1 MSKEDLIFKD
11 LTPEEIQF
19 LRKKNEEEHKQR
31 LIDTG
36 KRIKEARVLNKMT
49 QQELADKI
57 EKTESSI
64 RKYEKGIVDIPLSVL
79 ERLATVLNVSSGDLI
94 YGPEENKRLEEE
106 ITYFE
111 NVAHPANIKHDIT
124 EVLASMGYYVNIYE
138 KRSNIAVSK
147 AKTPQVTIDSDEG
160 SLDLS
165 YEAYEEI
172 IKDIKDYI
180 QYTLY
185 KLYKGKDE

>member
-1 MSKEDLIFKD
+1 MSKEDLTFKD

-19 LRKKNEEEHKQR
+19 LRKKSEDEQKQR

-36 KRIKEARVLNKMT
+36 KRIKEARILNKMT
-49 QQELADKI
+49 QQELATKI

-64 RKYEKGIVDIPLSVL
+64 RKYEKGIVDIPLGVL
-79 ERLATVLNVSSGDLI
+79 ERLATVLNMSSGDLI

-106 ITYFE
+106 IAYFE
-111 NVAHPANIKHDIT
+111 NVARPANIKHDIT

-147 AKTPQVTIDSDEG
+147 TNTPQVTIDSDEG
-160 SLDLS
+160 PLDIS
-165 YEAYEEI
+165 YETYEEI